1 MSITLAA
8 EILDLA
14 ERVDR
19 YDDGDHIHSAIEQ
32 EGLKLR
38 LEQFCKQALRQ
49 MVLEAAKNEL
59 EKYNTQSRISIGERA
74 WLTRRP

>member
-14 ERVDR
+14 EKVDR
-19 YDDGDHIHSAIEQ
+19 YDDGDRLHSAIDQ
-32 EGLKLR
+32 EVLKHALGK
-38 LEQFCKQALRQ
+38 LCEQALRQ

-59 EKYNTQSRISIGERA
+59 EKFNTQSRIRLGN
-74 WLTRRP
+74 

>member
-1 MSITLAA
+1 MNITLAA

-19 YDDGDHIHSAIEQ
+19 YDNGNHPHSAIEQ
-32 EGLKLR
+32 EILKHR
-38 LEQFCKQALRQ
+38 LNKMCEQALRQ

-59 EKYNTQSRISIGERA
+59 EKYNTQSRISIGGRA
-74 WLTRRP
+74 CLTRRP